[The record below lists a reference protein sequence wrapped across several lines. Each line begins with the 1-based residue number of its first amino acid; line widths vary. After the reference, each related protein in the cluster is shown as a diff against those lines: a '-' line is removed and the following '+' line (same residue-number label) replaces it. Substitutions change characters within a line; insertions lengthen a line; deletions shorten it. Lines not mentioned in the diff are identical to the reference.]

1 MRFIVNVFMTL
12 LLVGSVSL
20 VYWAPNIVR
29 VMRTGKT
36 MKYVCAGLGVLGCFT
51 GALTAFIILQES
63 IDPTHL
69 LMGLMVMA
77 LLMGVDKARAV
88 ARAQKLRARHQE
100 CNVTLEEAAQA
111 MGRAG
116 NIIPLPVSSNEV
128 TAEIELP
135 KEIRQARH

>member
-36 MKYVCAGLGVLGCFT
+36 MKYVCAGLGMLGCFA

-77 LLMGVDKARAV
+77 FLMGVDKARAV
-88 ARAQKLRARHQE
+88 ARAQKLKAKHQE
-100 CNVTLEEAAQA
+100 CNVTIEEATRA
-111 MGRAG
+111 MAG
-116 NIIPLPVSSNEV
+116 KVIPLPVSSNEV

-135 KEIRQARH
+135 EEIRQARH